1 MKYKR
6 IRSGAIVL
14 KKGKILL
21 YQRPKGYW
29 YFPGGGVE
37 NGETLEKAAVRETL
51 EETGMKIKLQ
61 KFLYAREWDS
71 LRKKTLELIYLAKP
85 VGGKMKIGKD
95 VSGGETKDLRWIPIN
110 EIKKYWVATPDI
122 FRIFQKDLKVKFKNS
137 PCWIGRA
144 KFYHKK

>member
-95 VSGGETKDLRWIPIN
+95 VSGGETKDCDGFP
-110 EIKKYWVATPDI
+110 
-122 FRIFQKDLKVKFKNS
+122 
-137 PCWIGRA
+137 
-144 KFYHKK
+144 